1 VELILEICNN
11 RNRRTG
17 FNPNHAVFARKLSRG
32 PTAVTTMTT
41 GHVPVNVKGATVI
54 RYHEL
59 LRQKLDELRVDI
71 YTFFRMAHIY
81 CFGTDPDIS
90 TEVAQ
95 YTMHAIIPKYVQTY
109 LNHIGEAP

>member
-1 VELILEICNN
+1 M
-11 RNRRTG
+11 
-17 FNPNHAVFARKLSRG
+17 
-32 PTAVTTMTT
+32 AVTSRTT
-41 GHVPVNVKGATVI
+41 GPATQTVKGAIVI

-71 YTFFRMAHIY
+71 YTFFRLAHIY

-95 YTMHAIIPKYVQTY
+95 YTMHAIIPKYVEKY
-109 LNHIGEAP
+109 LDTL